1 MEEIKTL
8 IELFVE
14 YQIENV
20 IASLLY
26 RPEKVVFM
34 GYKNVMTARRRAAA
48 ERLFAMKKMKT
59 EIEYVFTDRY
69 DYGEMTDKL
78 RAIADENE
86 DCVIDITGG
95 KEVMLAAIGEVC
107 SERKLPMIKFDL
119 KYGRHM
125 SVISGVPLRGGDDI
139 SLTIPEIVALN
150 GGAVITDGGTDFQWV
165 LSEDFKNDIES
176 MWEICKKNCIQ
187 WNRQSMELAACERYG
202 TADENLNVRCA
213 VSGGVRGQNIDLEYG
228 FVQQLV
234 KRGLIT
240 HYTNKDGLISLTY
253 KNEQVY
259 RCLTKAGNILELYA
273 YMLLNEIDDNEGGYY
288 NDLDIGVFVDWDG
301 EVHSGSEHIY
311 DTKNEIDLIAMR
323 GITPVFV
330 SCKNGEAR
338 KEALYE
344 LDTLAEHFGG
354 RYARKVLFATYISPD
369 EDSKKYIEQRARDMN
384 IVIIDGVDKMSREEL
399 KRVLRKNVK

>member
-26 RPEKVVFM
+26 RPEKVIFM
-34 GYKNVMTARRRAAA
+34 GYKNVMTARRRAAI
-48 ERLFAMKKMKT
+48 ERFFGMKGMDT
-59 EIEYVFTDRY
+59 HIEYVFTDRY

-78 RAIADENE
+78 RTVAEENE

-107 SERKLPMIKFDL
+107 FERKLPMIKFDL

-125 SVISGVPLRGGDDI
+125 SVISGVPLKGGEDI
-139 SLTIPEIVALN
+139 SLTIPEVIALN
-150 GGAVITDGGTDFQWV
+150 GGAVIADGGADFRWV
-165 LSEDFKNDIES
+165 LNEDFNADIES

-202 TADENLNVRCA
+202 TVDENLTVRCA
-213 VSGGVRGQNIDLEYG
+213 ISGGIRGQQIDLEYG

-234 KRGLIT
+234 NRGLIT
-240 HYTNKDGLISLTY
+240 QYTNKDGMITLKY

-273 YMLLNEIDDNEGGYY
+273 YMLLNEIDDNEEGYY
-288 NDLDIGVFVDWDG
+288 DDLDIGVAVDWDG
-301 EVHSGSEHIY
+301 DVHSGAEHIY

-344 LDTLAEHFGG
+344 LDTVAEHFGG
-354 RYARKVLFATYISPD
+354 RYARKVLLATYISPD
-369 EDSKKYIEQRARDMN
+369 EESKKYIAQRARDMN
-384 IVIIDGVDKMSREEL
+384 IVIIDNVNKMSREEF
-399 KRVLRKNVK
+399 KRTLRKNVK